1 MFKPPV
7 KEEIKGRMSGGK
19 KPTQL
24 EVILRACS
32 HFRLTQRVFASK
44 MERFPFYP
52 QYSNSI
58 ICFSLLSIFRFF
70 SQSVCVFICLACF
83 V

>member
-7 KEEIKGRMSGGK
+7 KEEIKGRRGK

-44 MERFPFYP
+44 METFYP